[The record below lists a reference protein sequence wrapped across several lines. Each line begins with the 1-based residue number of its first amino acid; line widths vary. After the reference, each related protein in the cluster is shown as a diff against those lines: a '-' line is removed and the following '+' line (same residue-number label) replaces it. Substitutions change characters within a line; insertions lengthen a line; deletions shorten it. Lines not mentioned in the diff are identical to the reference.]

1 MGTPWS
7 RSVSGVWP
15 HGRLEVC
22 VVSCGTKGPGLP
34 FQDLGFCQ
42 RQGPVVR
49 GQ

>member
-15 HGRLEVC
+15 HGRLEVYGT
-22 VVSCGTKGPGLP
+22 CGTKGPGLP
-34 FQDLGFCQ
+34 FQDPGFCQ
-42 RQGPVVR
+42 RQEPVAR